1 MKHTLNPHPR
11 SRWVVLGTVVVALLA
26 SAQPALAAPDAAARP
41 PPAAVRDTLDAEA
54 KADFDAGAQLF
65 RQGQVR
71 EARDAFLAAYAR
83 SNEPRVLFNVAV
95 CDKQLGHHAQAIAT
109 FKKSLAAADRPLPRE
124 YIERTAEALATLRRY
139 VASVTVDTSVEGAVV
154 RVDGEVLRE
163 NPTDVDPGSHVIA
176 ASKDGF
182 ETATTT
188 VTVKAGDTPR
198 VSLALT
204 PSSSPGTAKLVCV
217 GEPSCELRIGDE
229 VIGRGTASVSRT
241 TGSYVVR
248 AFAAGRLWSERRVD
262 ITNGVT
268 VDVAL
273 IGAPAPLARLRIM
286 TDRFDDVVTIDG
298 VRAGKSGVESELAP
312 GEHRVIIA
320 RPSGESKTIDVLL
333 RDNETRD
340 LRVALEEKKGV
351 SPWWFVAGG
360 VVLAGATT
368 AVIVVATRP
377 TTFEGNSAGTL
388 NPYVVTAS
396 VRTGVVR

>member
-1 MKHTLNPHPR
+1 
-11 SRWVVLGTVVVALLA
+11 
-26 SAQPALAAPDAAARP
+26 
-41 PPAAVRDTLDAEA
+41 
-54 KADFDAGAQLF
+54 
-65 RQGQVR
+65 
-71 EARDAFLAAYAR
+71 
-83 SNEPRVLFNVAV
+83 
-95 CDKQLGHHAQAIAT
+95 
-109 FKKSLAAADRPLPRE
+109 
-124 YIERTAEALATLRRY
+124 
-139 VASVTVDTSVEGAVV
+139 V

-273 IGAPAPLARLRIM
+273 IGVPAPLARLRIM
-286 TDRFDDVVTIDG
+286 TDRPDDVVTID
-298 VRAGKSGVESELAP
+298 AP

-396 VRTGVVR
+396 VRPGVVR

>member
-1 MKHTLNPHPR
+1 MKHIPNLSTP
-11 SRWVVLGTVVVALLA
+11 SRWLVLGPVVVALLGE
-26 SAQPALAAPDAAARP
+26 ARVARADP
-41 PPAAVRDTLDAEA
+41 EPPARTATGSVRDALDAEA

-71 EARDAFLAAYAR
+71 EAREAFLAAYAR

-139 VASVTVDTSVEGAVV
+139 VATVTVDASVEGAVV
-154 RVDGEVLRE
+154 RVDGEVVRD
-163 NPTDVDPGSHVIA
+163 NPIDVDAGSHVVT

-188 VTVKAGDTPR
+188 LTVKAGDAPR
-198 VSLALT
+198 VALALT
-204 PSSSPGTAKLVCV
+204 PSSSPGMARLSCV
-217 GEPSCELRIGDE
+217 GEPTCELRIGDE
-229 VIGRGTASVSRT
+229 VIGRGNASVSRT
-241 TGSYVVR
+241 TGSYVIR
-248 AFAAGRLWSERRVD
+248 AFASGRLWSERRVEM
-262 ITNGVT
+262 TNGVT
-268 VDVAL
+268 LDVAL
-273 IGAPAPLARLRIM
+273 IGNPAPMAHLRIM
-286 TDRFDDVVTIDG
+286 TDRADDTVTIDG
-298 VRAGKSGVESELAP
+298 VRAGKSGVETELAP

-320 RPSGESKTIDVLL
+320 RTSGESKAIDVLL

-340 LRVALEEKKGV
+340 LRVALDEKKGV

-388 NPYVVTAS
+388 NPYVVTAA
-396 VRTGVVR
+396 VRPGVAR